1 MELIFIT
8 SHTVIELEK
17 DTVTYTKD
25 MVNAAKANNPIP
37 YPDLLETIISNELV
51 AKNVSEY
58 THNSIYKLLLNL
70 KKTSNYEA
78 VGHYHQF
85 LEEMIL
91 NLELEIDLLNG
102 EIEVNDLEVKF
113 NSKKS
118 EIEKKINENILEI
131 KTQ

>member
-1 MELIFIT
+1 MYLHTIT
-8 SHTVIELEK
+8 TLC
-17 DTVTYTKD
+17 
-25 MVNAAKANNPIP
+25 
-37 YPDLLETIISNELV
+37 L
-51 AKNVSEY
+51 
-58 THNSIYKLLLNL
+58 IYKLLLNL